1 MREKT
6 RLTSHGL
13 QRRQRLDAILAESPS
28 FLLSQEED
36 KGDSA
41 NRGNACNAAR
51 LGNLPSTLQLTHQW
65 KNDQLLELGI
75 KVIKRWVKGFTQ
87 D

>member
-41 NRGNACNAAR
+41 NRGN
-51 LGNLPSTLQLTHQW
+51 LPSTLQLTHQW

>member
-41 NRGNACNAAR
+41 NRGNACNA
-51 LGNLPSTLQLTHQW
+51 G
-65 KNDQLLELGI
+65 
-75 KVIKRWVKGFTQ
+75 
-87 D
+87 